1 MARTA
6 VNGALVEIAT
16 TFGASKAFAS
26 ITNATS
32 AVASFAADP
41 ALADLDIFYVPTS
54 GWEDATG
61 RVLRADNPT
70 GTGPYSVTFDGFN
83 TSDTNRYPAGAGAG
97 SIIEVLTWA
106 TIGQIL
112 GDTFNPSGDEQQ
124 YLTWQYL
131 SANRQQQMPTTRTPG
146 VINFE
151 VHDDANDAGQLAV
164 FSSQDQAAET
174 PFRITLRDDTVILGL
189 AFFSISNIPLL
200 QGNNIVRRAVS
211 LSFQQIPTTY
221 AP

>member
-1 MARTA
+1 MSRTA

-26 ITNATS
+26 ITNAAN

-41 ALADLDIFYVPTS
+41 ALADLDIFYIPSS
-54 GWEDATG
+54 GWEDLTG
-61 RVLRADNPT
+61 RVLRADSPT
-70 GTGPYSVTFDGFN
+70 GTGPYLVTFEGFDS
-83 TSDTNRYPAGAGAG
+83 TDTNRFPAGAGAG
-97 SIIEVLTWA
+97 SAVEVTAWA

-124 YLTWQYL
+124 YLVWQYL

-151 VHDDANDAGQLAV
+151 VHDDAADAGQLAV
-164 FSSQDQAAET
+164 FDAQTQATET
-174 PFRITLRDDTVILGL
+174 PFRITLRDDTIILGL

>member
-1 MARTA
+1 MSRTA

-16 TFGASKAFAS
+16 TFGASKAFSSISNAANAS
-26 ITNATS
+26 
-32 AVASFAADP
+32 ASFAADP
-41 ALADLDIFYVPTS
+41 GLADQDIFYIVSS

-61 RVLRADNPT
+61 RVLRADSPT
-70 GTGPYSVTFDGFN
+70 GSGPYLVTFEDFN
-83 TSDTNRYPAGAGAG
+83 TSDTNRYPTGSGAG
-97 SIIEVLTWA
+97 SIIEVTAWA

-131 SANRQQQMPTTRTPG
+131 AANRQQQMPTTRTPG

-151 VHDDANDAGQLAV
+151 VHDDANDAGQTAV

-174 PFRITLRDDTVILGL
+174 PFRITLRDDTIILGL
-189 AFFSISNIPLL
+189 AFFSISNIPIL
-200 QGNNIVRRAVS
+200 QGNNIVRRNVS
-211 LSFQQIPTTY
+211 LSFQQVPTTY